1 MKFAGLI
8 LICASSSLA
17 LLLPALG
24 VVKFPMISEN
34 QSATPIS
41 SSTQSDTPGL
51 PPSGLQAAAESS
63 AASILNPNAPNP
75 GLPVTFN
82 GTGQPTPSNPQF
94 DNSNQQSNQLGKL
107 PFTDIPTQKVGL
119 GAWLLLAPTLLV
131 GLAMWTFSPPPKGP
145 KS

>member
-24 VVKFPMISEN
+24 VVKFPMLSEN
-34 QSATPIS
+34 QSATANHT
-41 SSTQSDTPGL
+41 STQSDTPNSQT
-51 PPSGLQAAAESS
+51 PGLQAAAESS
-63 AASILNPNAPNP
+63 ASSILNPNAPNP
-75 GLPVTFN
+75 GLPVIFN
-82 GTGQPTPSNPQF
+82 QAPQPTPSIPQLDNPNTQ
-94 DNSNQQSNQLGKL
+94 NNQLGKL

-131 GLAMWTFSPPPKGP
+131 GLAMWTFSPPPKSP
-145 KS
+145 KN

>member
-24 VVKFPMISEN
+24 VVKFPMLNEN
-34 QSATPIS
+34 QATAANFT
-41 SSTQSDTPGL
+41 STQSDIPDAQTP
-51 PPSGLQAAAESS
+51 GLQAAAESS

-75 GLPVTFN
+75 GLPVTYN
-82 GTGQPTPSNPQF
+82 GDGLPTTSNPL
-94 DNSNQQSNQLGKL
+94 SNQLGKL
-107 PFTDIPTQKVGL
+107 PFTDIQTQKVGL

-131 GLAMWTFSPPPKGP
+131 GLAMWTFSPPPKGS

>member
-63 AASILNPNAPNP
+63 AASILNPNAPNT